1 MKFARG
7 ECTMNALLALNPG
20 AWSFGEIAIAIVIIG
35 AVVGVVYV
43 ALRQFGVAIP
53 AWVVQ
58 IFWIVVVA
66 IVAILAIRLL
76 LSL

>member
-1 MKFARG
+1 
-7 ECTMNALLALNPG
+7 MNALLALNPG
-20 AWSFGEIAIAIVIIG
+20 SWTVGEFVIAIVIIA
-35 AVVGVVYV
+35 AVVAVMYV

-53 AWVVQ
+53 PWVIQ

-66 IVAILAIRLL
+66 VVAILAIRFL